1 MSYPYK
7 LPALYGNLLRFA
19 NTLAWN
25 LFAEFIFIA
34 TVCVLRGR
42 DSMHREDEKPVTGW
56 YLLEWTSVTIDIK
69 WRQQMMLFKFTD
81 TNICLQFLL
90 PFLLGD
96 CFSFILRFLQTLFW
110 FSVTLTG
117 RDFSWQQAMSG
128 FFQGW
133 ICLNRTRRRRQG

>member
-42 DSMHREDEKPVTGW
+42 DSMHREDETPVTG
-56 YLLEWTSVTIDIK
+56 
-69 WRQQMMLFKFTD
+69 
-81 TNICLQFLL
+81 
-90 PFLLGD
+90 
-96 CFSFILRFLQTLFW
+96 
-110 FSVTLTG
+110 
-117 RDFSWQQAMSG
+117 
-128 FFQGW
+128 
-133 ICLNRTRRRRQG
+133 